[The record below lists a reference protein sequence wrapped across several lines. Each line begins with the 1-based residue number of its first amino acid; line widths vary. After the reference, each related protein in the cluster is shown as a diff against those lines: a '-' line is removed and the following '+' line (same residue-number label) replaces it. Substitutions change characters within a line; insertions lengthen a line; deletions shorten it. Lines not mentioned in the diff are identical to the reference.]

1 MLEVR
6 FRRSFRNLRNK
17 DRYRM
22 NPRNIILRC
31 ATALCVMLAVFGL
44 MGGTQ
49 SFAMSES
56 ADETQLMLEVGVSA
70 KPDQMVAPD
79 EALLTFTIT
88 NISEMDALNL
98 YLSSADGLT
107 SEAIGQI
114 AAGDTQTFSRS
125 HSVTEAE
132 LAAGKVSYIVSHD
145 APLQGSGRVDYTI
158 HAAIEKAVAQPQAEF
173 TRQFSSNY
181 AQAGSMVSVIYRVRN
196 TGNVALNT
204 LQVRDKLGDFTG
216 RIDHLE
222 VGESRTLISRVGIDS
237 ETASSAMLSYCVDGQ
252 GETVHTQNLSEM
264 PVQLAEAHID
274 AVLSAGYAAF
284 SDDSAEVVLVLTN
297 EGNVDYRDIT
307 ITDDIYGGVIA
318 GNVRILSGSDPV
330 EISATYPLRET
341 GTFRWQISGM
351 SETGERVD
359 FVTDTVTLD
368 PIMGAEPSELRIW
381 AETDTPRIRRSGNV
395 EITVHIANEGNSAV
409 ENIVL
414 SEPVLGEIREFAV
427 IPSAGEIQRKL
438 DVLIK
443 ENAEYQ
449 FRVDYTDADGWLRTA
464 DAEPLGIVIAPDGV
478 LPEGS
483 KLPLIEFTGASIKIG
498 GSSLFGVL
506 LVSACIVLIVLI
518 LILLI
523 ATRKARLEKHI
534 RIAAERQRRRE
545 KSGSTGRRHGKDRL
559 RKKK

>member
-1 MLEVR
+1 M
-6 FRRSFRNLRNK
+6 K
-17 DRYRM
+17 
-22 NPRNIILRC
+22 PRNIILRC
-31 ATALCVMLAVFGL
+31 ATALCVMLAVFSP

-56 ADETQLMLEVGVSA
+56 AEETQLMLEVGVSA
-70 KPDQMVAPD
+70 KPDLMVAPD

-132 LAAGKVSYIVSHD
+132 LEAGRVSYIVSHD

-158 HAAIEKAVAQPQAEF
+158 HAAIEKADAQPQAEF

-181 AQAGSMVSVIYRVRN
+181 AQAGSMISVLYRVRN

-204 LQVRDKLGDFTG
+204 LQVRDSLGDFTG
-216 RIDHLE
+216 RIDRLE
-222 VGESRTLISRVGIDS
+222 VGESRTLISRVGIDG
-237 ETASSAMLSYCVDGQ
+237 ETASAAMLSYCVDGQ
-252 GETVHTQNLSEM
+252 GETVHTQSLSEM
-264 PVQLAEAHID
+264 PVKLAEAHID

-318 GNVRILSGSDPV
+318 GNVRMLSGSDPV

-368 PIMGAEPSELRIW
+368 PILSTEPSELRIW
-381 AETDTPRIRRSGNV
+381 AETATPRIRRSGNV

-414 SEPVLGEIREFAV
+414 SEPALGEIRNFAV

-443 ENAEYQ
+443 EDVEYQ
-449 FRVDYTDADGWLRTA
+449 FHADYTDADGWLRTA
-464 DAEPLGIVIAPDGV
+464 DAEPLAIAIAPDGV

-483 KLPLIEFTGASIKIG
+483 KLPLIEFTGKSVKIG
-498 GSSLFGVL
+498 GSTLFGVL
-506 LVSACIVLIVLI
+506 LISACVVLIVLI
-518 LILLI
+518 VILLI
-523 ATRKARLEKHI
+523 ATRKAKLEKHI

-545 KSGSTGRRHGKDRL
+545 KTGSAARRQAKDHP

>member
-1 MLEVR
+1 
-6 FRRSFRNLRNK
+6 
-17 DRYRM
+17 
-22 NPRNIILRC
+22 
-31 ATALCVMLAVFGL
+31 MLAVFSP

-49 SFAMSES
+49 SFAVSES
-56 ADETQLMLEVGVSA
+56 AEETQLMLEVGVSA
-70 KPDQMVAPD
+70 KPDLMVAPD

-132 LAAGKVSYIVSHD
+132 LEAGRVSYIVSHD

-181 AQAGSMVSVIYRVRN
+181 AQAGSMISVLYRVRN

-204 LQVRDKLGDFTG
+204 LQVRDSLGDFTG
-216 RIDHLE
+216 RIDRLE
-222 VGESRTLISRVGIDS
+222 VGESRTLISRVGIDG
-237 ETASSAMLSYCVDGQ
+237 ETASAAMLSYCVDGQ
-252 GETVHTQNLSEM
+252 GETVHTQSLSEM
-264 PVQLAEAHID
+264 PVKLAEAHID

-318 GNVRILSGSDPV
+318 GNVRMLSGSDPV

-368 PIMGAEPSELRIW
+368 PILSTEPSELRIW

-409 ENIVL
+409 EDIVL
-414 SEPVLGEIREFAV
+414 SEPALGEIRNFAV

-443 ENAEYQ
+443 EDVEYQ
-449 FRVDYTDADGWLRTA
+449 FHADYTDADGWLRTA
-464 DAEPLGIVIAPDGV
+464 DAEPLAIAIAPDGV

-483 KLPLIEFTGASIKIG
+483 KLPLIEFTGKSVKIG
-498 GSSLFGVL
+498 GSALFGVL
-506 LVSACIVLIVLI
+506 LISACVVLIVLI
-518 LILLI
+518 VILLI
-523 ATRKARLEKHI
+523 ATRKAKLEKHI

-545 KSGSTGRRHGKDRL
+545 KTGSAARRQAKDHP